1 MRNSSLSRVMA
12 LMALV
17 GVIACVADPSHEAK
31 ATPPSPLVS
40 PPFEPSA
47 IVQRAARSFRREGG
61 ALVAGGGSW
70 AVTLR
75 DGRVALRTRRAGSE
89 FALRTHAVELGENR
103 VQPGLVPRLTD
114 DGQIHLATDGVT
126 ERLRMLDQGLEQ
138 SWEFSRPPAAGG
150 IEVAVA
156 VGGLEFER
164 MDGQGLHFRGT
175 RGGGVLYGHG
185 TWIDASGARLPVL
198 ASYTAGE
205 IRLRIPAEIVQAA
218 RYPAVLDPVV
228 TPETD
233 IGNPNYVTAGQA
245 QPYPAVAFSGT
256 NYLVVW
262 SDERMTYPGEMFAQR
277 LYGARVSAEG
287 KLLDPGGLD
296 LDPNGKMV
304 HPGKVAVASNGKNF
318 LVGWEDDPSNS
329 AQQHVHVERV
339 GLDGSLLDGGIDLT
353 PSGVG
358 ARSPRIASDGDSY
371 LVVWQEGGD
380 PDYHTKAARIAGD
393 GTVTI
398 PATAIDAST
407 EVQMVPQVAFGGGVY
422 LVTYQTQNWQI
433 GARVIPGSG
442 PIAAGNA
449 LILSPSLNYTPAVA
463 FDGSNFLVVWNGGVG
478 ISAARVSPAGAKLDA
493 TPIQI
498 CDAVDV
504 QMEPAVGSNGD
515 GFLVAWR
522 DCRTEQDCA
531 HYGDLYAARVGG
543 NGVVKEPNGFLVAGG
558 SYQQQSPNIACP
570 AGGECLLVF
579 VYGGRGGPFAA
590 RIGPATV
597 VPDAGAPVLELS
609 TQAGPQSSP
618 QIASDGNDFFAAWLE
633 QTGDLDQP
641 VLGGRFSS
649 TGQRLDTG
657 GLLLTDAHLQA
668 GSVVLG
674 SDGSGY
680 LAAWSWYGMDTNDD
694 ILGSRISRAGQVLD
708 RAMTIQ
714 QTKDYDNGQVIACN
728 PGVCLVAWNASAGTV
743 LARRLTSTGGVVDSS
758 PISISLGGDSY
769 QTDLSLAADGTNFL
783 LSWFVGQSA
792 ANEQWMGL
800 RLGPDGKLLDGNR
813 LALSPPGVRVVSP
826 KVKFGGGVYL
836 AVWAKSYD
844 SDGGAYVNRLS
855 AQRISA
861 GGQLLDT
868 TPITLADAT
877 SQPTYPDL
885 AWMGSSFLVI
895 WDRLGSTSWD
905 LVGRR
910 VRSDGSLIDT
920 DPFLIADDPK
930 ASEGPASMASNGKG
944 VALVGYER
952 FDSSSVYG
960 SRRVRFRLVTSLP
973 DCTACSSS
981 SECESG
987 LCSSG
992 ICTSTRCS
1000 VDASVIDA
1008 PRDAITFSIDAPL
1021 DTIAPQLD
1029 TITPLL
1035 DAITPPLDA
1044 ITVRDTGTESGRESG
1059 PERGP
1064 PDLGADQADN
1074 ASPDTELIADAPQDE
1089 HAGPDLAGPIDARPP
1104 LADAGSDAAIDTT
1117 QPQPDSSRLD
1127 AGRDAAASAGSRG
1140 CQCSIGATS
1149 QGGSPALPAL
1159 GLILLVGLLV
1169 RQPRR
1174 QVGKGKRPR
1183 AESRPV
1189 SKSIAVVMRPR
1200 VGSSSTSRRG
1210 ETGRRPCPEHASC
1223 WSPQPAPR
1231 SAAHQGPDE
1240 SAPDGSRP

>member
-1 MRNSSLSRVMA
+1 MRNSSLSSVMA
-12 LMALV
+12 LLALG
-17 GVIACVADPSHEAK
+17 GVLSCLPDPSHEEK
-31 ATPPSPLVS
+31 ATPRSPLVS
-40 PPFEPSA
+40 SPFEPIA
-47 IVQRAARSFRREGG
+47 IVQRVARSFRRENGV
-61 ALVAGGGSW
+61 LVAGGKSW

-89 FALRTHAVELGENR
+89 FSLRTHAVEIGGNR
-103 VQPGLVPRLTD
+103 VQPGQTPRLTG
-114 DGQIHLATDGVT
+114 DGQIHLAANGVT
-126 ERLRMLDQGLEQ
+126 ERLRVLDQGLEQ

-156 VGGLEFER
+156 VGGLDFEK
-164 MDGQGLHFRGT
+164 MDAEGLHFRNASGAGF
-175 RGGGVLYGHG
+175 RYGHG
-185 TWIDASGARLPVL
+185 TWVDASGNRLPVL
-198 ASYTAGE
+198 ASYNAGE
-205 IRLRIPAEIVQAA
+205 IHLRIPAEVVQAA
-218 RYPAVLDPVV
+218 HYPAVLDPVV
-228 TPETD
+228 TPEMD

-262 SDERMTYPGEMFAQR
+262 SDERMTYPGEMFAER

-304 HPGKVAVASNGKNF
+304 RPGKVAVASNGKNF
-318 LVGWEDDPSNS
+318 MVGWEDDPSNS
-329 AQQHVHVERV
+329 TQQHVHVERV
-339 GLDGSLLDGGIDLT
+339 GLDGSLLDAGVDLT
-353 PSGVG
+353 PTGVA
-358 ARSPRIASDGDSY
+358 ARSPRIASDGDAY
-371 LVVWQEGGD
+371 LVVWQDGGY

-398 PATAIDAST
+398 AATAIDAST

-422 LVTYQTQNWQI
+422 LVTYQTQSGQI
-433 GARVIPGSG
+433 GVRVIASSG

-449 LILSPSLNYTPAVA
+449 LILSPSLSYTPAVA
-463 FDGSNFLVVWNGGVG
+463 FDGSNFLVAWNGGVG
-478 ISAARVSPAGAKLDA
+478 ISAARVSPAGTKLDT
-493 TPIQI
+493 TPIVI

-522 DCRTEQDCA
+522 DCRSEQDCTY
-531 HYGDLYAARVGG
+531 YGDLYAARVGS

-558 SYQQQSPNIACP
+558 SYQQQSPTIACP

-590 RIGPATV
+590 RIGPTTV

-618 QIASDGNDFFAAWLE
+618 QIASDGKDFFAAWLE

-641 VLGGRFSS
+641 VLGGRFSN

-674 SDGSGY
+674 SDGAGY
-680 LAAWSWYGMDTNDD
+680 VAAWSWYGMDTNDD
-694 ILGSRISRAGQVLD
+694 ILGSRISGAGQVLD

-714 QTKDYDNGQVIACN
+714 QTPDYDDGQFIACN
-728 PGVCLVAWNASAGTV
+728 PGVCLVAWPAGAGTV
-743 LARRLTSTGGVVDSS
+743 LARRVTTTGGVVDST
-758 PISISLGGDSY
+758 PISISLGTDSY
-769 QTDLSLAADGTNFL
+769 QTDRSLAADGTNFL
-783 LSWFVGQSA
+783 LTWSIGQSSE
-792 ANEQWMGL
+792 NEQWVGL
-800 RLGPDGKLLDGNR
+800 RLGPDGKPLDSKR
-813 LALSPPGVRVVSP
+813 LVLSPPEVRVVAP

-836 AVWAKSYD
+836 AVWAKSFD

-855 AQRISA
+855 ALRISA

-877 SQPTYPDL
+877 NQPTYPDV

-895 WDRLGSTSWD
+895 WDRLGSASWD
-905 LVGRR
+905 IVGRR
-910 VRSDGSLIDT
+910 VRSDGSLIDA

-930 ASEGPASMASNGKG
+930 VSEGPAAMASNGKG

-973 DCTACSSS
+973 DCAVCSSS

-992 ICTSTRCS
+992 ICTGAGCS

-1008 PRDAITFSIDAPL
+1008 PRDVVTSSLDARLDTITAPL
-1021 DTIAPQLD
+1021 DTITAPLDTVAASLD
-1029 TITPLL
+1029 TIT
-1035 DAITPPLDA
+1035 
-1044 ITVRDTGTESGRESG
+1044 VRDDVAESGRESS
-1059 PERGP
+1059 PESVP

-1074 ASPDTELIADAPQDE
+1074 AAPDTELVANGPQADL
-1089 HAGPDLAGPIDARPP
+1089 AGADLAGPVDARLP
-1104 LADAGSDAAIDTT
+1104 LADAGSDAAIDIT
-1117 QPQPDSSRLD
+1117 QAKPDSSRLD
-1127 AGRDAAASAGSRG
+1127 AGRDASVSAGSKG
-1140 CQCSIGATS
+1140 CQCAIGATS
-1149 QGGSPALPAL
+1149 QGGSAAFPAM
-1159 GLILLVGLLV
+1159 GLIILAGLLV
-1169 RQPRR
+1169 HQPRR
-1174 QVGKGKRPR
+1174 HVGKGKPSR
-1183 AESRPV
+1183 AESR
-1189 SKSIAVVMRPR
+1189 A
-1200 VGSSSTSRRG
+1200 GS
-1210 ETGRRPCPEHASC
+1210 
-1223 WSPQPAPR
+1223 
-1231 SAAHQGPDE
+1231 
-1240 SAPDGSRP
+1240 